1 MNISLPTE
9 LEATVRP
16 HAGSGMHGLAG
27 AATRE
32 RRTEKGNA
40 CRARTAGSR
49 SPTPVCLTVFF
60 TMAISL
66 VPVAAKAV
74 ELGELSLLSRIG
86 QPLHATVDA
95 KLARGE
101 TIEDACLSLVKDGE
115 SSSSSELFGS
125 GLSLR
130 FDKAARKIEIRSKR
144 AFKEPYA
151 TFRLQVRCAGAA
163 TAVSGVFA
171 LLPEFGPNPAAPVAL
186 PAVAPVPEADQSAAN
201 TRKTKAENL
210 APGIPA
216 ASPRAH
222 IAEARP
228 QEASANG
235 PSPFPLKM
243 ADGQLDMARIGQL
256 SPADL
261 EALLAQR
268 ALLDEDDQTA
278 HLLALRQRLKALNE
292 ELQSARLKLAD
303 LEANKTSAIP
313 APEAAEGEAPLFPA
327 PTSHNVLLLSG
338 VLGLMALGF
347 FAIRSLRK
355 TKARSPAPVSTRSVP
370 AQSPEK
376 PAGAPLRIV
385 HPHGEKHTQ
394 PVRVAEVPA
403 EKRNLAEAPLN
414 KVERTVLEEAELYA
428 VYGHPDK
435 AVRILQEF
443 VAMVPQSEDAWM
455 LLLSIYSASLQVRE
469 FENAARKFLVD
480 GKNSPHWKTIQALG
494 RTLDKDNE
502 LYSNGAKDVLWLPS
516 SSSRHRPIGDILIEL
531 GYLSAQDLA
540 HCLGEFDPKQ
550 HGRFGHYLLTRRII
564 NHAQLNE
571 ALLKQQIS
579 REAQAD
585 TRPDLPQRAAVQDE
599 APHVTP
605 PATAHAQ
612 DNAFPLDFVIDDG
625 TAKSTGDEPAAPVA
639 ENNSQALDLGF
650 ELDLLPAG
658 KKPQTSDAAVASE
671 G

>member
-1 MNISLPTE
+1 MNLSLPTE
-9 LEATVRP
+9 LKATVRP
-16 HAGSGMHGLAG
+16 HAGSGMHGWAG
-27 AATRE
+27 EATRE
-32 RRTEKGNA
+32 RRTEEGNA
-40 CRARTAGSR
+40 CPAPAAGSR
-49 SPTPVCLTVFF
+49 SPAAFCLSVFF

-66 VPVAAKAV
+66 VAVAAKAV
-74 ELGELSLLSRIG
+74 ELGELSLLSKIG

-101 TIEDACLSLVKDGE
+101 TIDDACLSLVKDGE
-115 SSSSSELFGS
+115 SSSSRELFGT

-130 FDKAARKIEIRSKR
+130 FNKAAHKIEIRSKR

-171 LLPEFGPNPAAPVAL
+171 LLPEFGPNPAAPVSI
-186 PAVAPVPEADQSAAN
+186 PAVRQPAPAPEAGGSAEN
-201 TRKTKAENL
+201 TGTRKAKNL
-210 APGIPA
+210 SPGEK
-216 ASPRAH
+216 ASPRYV
-222 IAEARP
+222 AEARP
-228 QEASANG
+228 EEASANG
-235 PSPFPLKM
+235 LSPFPLKM
-243 ADGQLDMARIGQL
+243 DDGQLDMARIGQL

-292 ELQSARLKLAD
+292 ELQSARLKLAN
-303 LEANKTSAIP
+303 LEAGRTSAIP
-313 APEAAEGEAPLFPA
+313 APEAAEEGKPLFPVQI
-327 PTSHNVLLLSG
+327 PHDVLLLLSG

-347 FAIRSLRK
+347 FGIRSFRK
-355 TKARSPAPVSTRSVP
+355 TKVRSPAPASARSAP
-370 AQSPEK
+370 AAPEK
-376 PAGAPLRIV
+376 PAGATLRIV
-385 HPHGEKHTQ
+385 HPHGERHTQ
-394 PVRVAEVPA
+394 PVRATEVPA
-403 EKRNLAEAPLN
+403 EKKNLAEDPLN

-443 VAMVPQSEDAWM
+443 VAKFPQSEDAWM

-469 FENAARKFLVD
+469 FESAARKFMID

-571 ALLKQQIS
+571 ALLKQQTS

-599 APHVTP
+599 ALPGNDPHVTP
-605 PATAHAQ
+605 PAAAHVQ

-625 TAKSTGDEPAAPVA
+625 REKSGGNEPAAPA
-639 ENNSQALDLGF
+639 TENNPPVLDLDF

-658 KKPQTSDAAVASE
+658 KKPQSS
-671 G
+671 